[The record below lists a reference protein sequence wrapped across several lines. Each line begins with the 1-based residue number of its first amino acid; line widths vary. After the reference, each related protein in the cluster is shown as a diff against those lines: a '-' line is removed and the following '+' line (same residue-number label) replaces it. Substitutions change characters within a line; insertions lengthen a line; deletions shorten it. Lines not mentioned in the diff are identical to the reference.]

1 MSQKRSHHISVFGS
15 RATSV
20 VSVALVLILIGL
32 VALMSVA
39 AHTATDNIRRN
50 LGFTVKMELDAPA
63 AHINAVKRYLSAA
76 PFAESYV
83 FAGADDILAQETAII
98 GEDIMLLVDENPF
111 GAEFDVRLRPA
122 YACSDSIARLVGRL
136 SAMKGVEEVVTD
148 TGIIDSVNHNI
159 SRVMLIML
167 AVAAALLIISF
178 VLINNTVSLAV
189 YSRRFII
196 HTMRLVGA
204 TAAFIRRPFLAA
216 GALNGLL
223 AAVFACVVLAAA
235 QAWVMQTDPA
245 LAAVLDW
252 RISGA
257 IYAALIIVGVLICLL
272 ASAIATTRYLRSDI
286 DDYYMN

>member
-1 MSQKRSHHISVFGS
+1 MAQKRSHHISVFGS

-32 VALMSVA
+32 VALMSGA
-39 AHTATDNIRRN
+39 ARTATDNLRRN
-50 LGFTVKMELDAPA
+50 LGFTVKMERGASA
-63 AHINAVKRYLSAA
+63 ADINAMKRHLSGARY
-76 PFAESYV
+76 AETYV
-83 FAGADDILAQETAII
+83 YAGADDILAQEAEII
-98 GEDIMLLVDENPF
+98 GEDIMQLVDENPY

-122 YACSDSIARLVGRL
+122 YACGDSIDRIASTI
-136 SAMKGVEEVVTD
+136 SALPGVEDVLTD
-148 TGIIDSVNHNI
+148 TGVIDSVNHNI

-167 AVAAALLIISF
+167 AIAAALLVISF

-204 TAAFIRRPFLAA
+204 TAAFIRRPFIKA
-216 GALNGLL
+216 GAVNGLL
-223 AAVFACVVLAAA
+223 SAVVACVVLAAA
-235 QAWVMQTDPA
+235 QAWVMQSDPA
-245 LAAVLDW
+245 LASVLDW
-252 RISGA
+252 RVSA
-257 IYAALIIVGVLICLL
+257 VIYVALVIVGVLICLL

>member
-1 MSQKRSHHISVFGS
+1 MAQKRSHHISVFGS

-32 VALMSVA
+32 VALMSGA
-39 AHTATDNIRRN
+39 ARAATDNLRSN
-50 LGFTVKMELDAPA
+50 LGFTVKMEREASA
-63 AHINAVKRYLSAA
+63 ADINSLKRHLSAA
-76 PFAESYV
+76 RYAETYV
-83 FAGADDILAQETAII
+83 YAGADDILAQEAEII
-98 GEDIMLLVDENPF
+98 GEDIMQLVDENPF

-122 YACSDSIARLVGRL
+122 YACGDSIERIVNSL
-136 SAMKGVEEVVTD
+136 SSLPGVEDVLTD
-148 TGIIDSVNHNI
+148 TGVIDSVNHNI

-167 AVAAALLIISF
+167 AVAAALLVISF

-204 TAAFIRRPFLAA
+204 TAAFIRRPFIKA
-216 GALNGLL
+216 GAFNGLL
-223 AAVFACVVLAAA
+223 SAIIACVVLAAA
-235 QAWVMQTDPA
+235 QAWVMQSDPA
-245 LAAVLDW
+245 LASVLDW
-252 RISGA
+252 RVSA
-257 IYAALIIVGVLICLL
+257 VIYVALVITGVLICLL